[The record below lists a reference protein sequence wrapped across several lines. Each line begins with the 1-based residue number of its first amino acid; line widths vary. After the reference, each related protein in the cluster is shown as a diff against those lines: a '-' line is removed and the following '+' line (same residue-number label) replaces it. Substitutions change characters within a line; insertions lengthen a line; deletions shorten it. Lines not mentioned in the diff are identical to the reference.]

1 MRKDQKGAIVERLA
15 ENLGRASIALIS
27 EYKGM
32 TAAQSDD
39 MRRRLRAVRGEFRV
53 AKNTLVR
60 RAIKDTRYEALGEK
74 LGGPVGLILSYADPV
89 ELAKT
94 VTSMRELAD
103 KFKVRGGVLDGK
115 ALSAEEVQAFA
126 ALPPREVIFAQLL
139 GLLQAPATRLA
150 RLLNEPGSAMA
161 RLLDAMSKRQG
172 ASDGAQSEGGSAPV
186 AAATATPPAAAAE
199 TPPSVESGTPPSAE
213 SATPPAVEGATRPTV
228 EGAASPAVAS
238 VVPAAVEGATPPAV
252 EGAVP
257 PAVEGATPPVV
268 AGAAPPTVEDAVPPA
283 VEGAAPTAVEAEKP
297 PTVASDTPPAV
308 ADAVPPAVE
317 GETPP
322 AKDPAAKE

>member
-1 MRKDQKGAIVERLA
+1 MRKDQKGTIVERLA

-32 TAAQSDD
+32 TAGQSDD

-60 RAIKDTRYEALGEK
+60 RAIKDTRYEALGDK

-94 VTSMRELAD
+94 VTSMRELGD

-115 ALSAEEVQAFA
+115 ALSAEEVQALA

-161 RLLDAMSKRQG
+161 RLLDAVGTRPG
-172 ASDGAQSEGGSAPV
+172 AGEVAPADGRTAPV
-186 AAATATPPAAAAE
+186 E
-199 TPPSVESGTPPSAE
+199 G
-213 SATPPAVEGATRPTV
+213 ATPPAVAGVAPLGVEGVVPPSVEGEKPPMVADATPPPAEGAMPP
-228 EGAASPAVAS
+228 AAESAVPPAVAGAT
-238 VVPAAVEGATPPAV
+238 PPAVEGATPPAV
-252 EGAVP
+252 ESAVP
-257 PAVEGATPPVV
+257 PAVEGATPS
-268 AGAAPPTVEDAVPPA
+268 A
-283 VEGAAPTAVEAEKP
+283 VEGATSPAVAGE
-297 PTVASDTPPAV
+297 TPPA
-308 ADAVPPAVE
+308 AA

-322 AKDPAAKE
+322 AKETGEKE

>member
-1 MRKDQKGAIVERLA
+1 MRKDQKGTIVEELA
-15 ENLGRASIALIS
+15 ENLGRASIALVS

-32 TAAQSDD
+32 TAGQSDD

-238 VVPAAVEGATPPAV
+238 VVPPAVEGATPPPVEGAAPPAV

-257 PAVEGATPPVV
+257 PAVEG
-268 AGAAPPTVEDAVPPA
+268 
-283 VEGAAPTAVEAEKP
+283 EKP
-297 PTVASDTPPAV
+297 PTVAAETPPGI
-308 ADAVPPAVE
+308 E
-317 GETPP
+317 GEMPP
-322 AKDPAAKE
+322 AKDTAEKE

>member
-1 MRKDQKGAIVERLA
+1 MRKDQKGTVVDRLA
-15 ENLGRASIALIS
+15 ENLGRASIALVS

-60 RAIKDTRYEALGEK
+60 RAIKDTRYEALGDK

-94 VTSMRELAD
+94 VTSMREFAD

-115 ALSAEEVQAFA
+115 ALSAEEVQALA

-161 RLLDAMSKRQG
+161 RLLDAVSKRPG
-172 ASDGAQSEGGSAPV
+172 ASGVAQADSVSAPV

-199 TPPSVESGTPPSAE
+199 TPPSVESGTPPSVE
-213 SATPPAVEGATRPTV
+213 SATPPAVEGATRPAV
-228 EGAASPAVAS
+228 EGAAASPDVAS
-238 VVPAAVEGATPPAV
+238 VVPSVVEGATPPPVEGAAPPAV

-257 PAVEGATPPVV
+257 PAVEG
-268 AGAAPPTVEDAVPPA
+268 EN
-283 VEGAAPTAVEAEKP
+283 P
-297 PTVASDTPPAV
+297 PTVAAETPPGI
-308 ADAVPPAVE
+308 E
-317 GETPP
+317 GEMPP
-322 AKDPAAKE
+322 AKDTAEKE

>member
-1 MRKDQKGAIVERLA
+1 MRKDQKGTIVEGLA
-15 ENLGRASIALIS
+15 ENLGRASIALVS

-115 ALSAEEVQAFA
+115 ALSAEEVQALA
-126 ALPPREVIFAQLL
+126 ALPPREAIFAQLL

-161 RLLDAMSKRQG
+161 RLLDAVGKRPG
-172 ASDGAQSEGGSAPV
+172 ASEVAPADGGTASV
-186 AAATATPPAAAAE
+186 A
-199 TPPSVESGTPPSAE
+199 
-213 SATPPAVEGATRPTV
+213 
-228 EGAASPAVAS
+228 GAASPTVAG
-238 VVPAAVEGATPPAV
+238 VVPPAV

-257 PAVEGATPPVV
+257 PAVEGEKPPAVAGATPPPAEAATPPAVESAVPPAV
-268 AGAAPPTVEDAVPPA
+268 AGATPPA
-283 VEGAAPTAVEAEKP
+283 VEGAT
-297 PTVASDTPPAV
+297 S
-308 ADAVPPAVE
+308 PAVE
-317 GETPP
+317 GEAPP
-322 AKDPAAKE
+322 AKDAGEKE